1 MKNSDKRSVNIRAI
15 QHFLYCP
22 RRFGLLEINGDWA
35 ENASVVRANIIHEHV
50 HSGDRGACR
59 NGYSMTAVTLY
70 NDELDIY
77 GVSDCIEFSPDKNG
91 DYTGDDGRKYKVT
104 LVEYKPTRPK
114 DW

>member
-59 NGYSMTAVTLY
+59 NGYSMTAVTLWWWRLY
-70 NDELDIY
+70 FLLYVESHPVW
-77 GVSDCIEFSPDKNG
+77 GV
-91 DYTGDDGRKYKVT
+91 
-104 LVEYKPTRPK
+104 
-114 DW
+114 